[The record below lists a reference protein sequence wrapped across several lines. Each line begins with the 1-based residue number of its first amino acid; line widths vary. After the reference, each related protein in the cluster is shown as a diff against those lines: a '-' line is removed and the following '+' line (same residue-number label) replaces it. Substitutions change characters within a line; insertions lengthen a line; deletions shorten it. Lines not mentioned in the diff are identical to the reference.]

1 MRRTMRF
8 DERASDYARHA
19 RPQAEVARR
28 LAERIPHA
36 DTMVEAL
43 ELGAGTG
50 LLTRELV
57 RLGYTVRAT
66 DISPA
71 MLAAGARAEP
81 GATWEPLD
89 AWNPPPACC
98 DQIFSSSLLQWC
110 PDPVTVFRRYH
121 EALRPG
127 GKMTHA
133 VFTEGTLRE
142 LHAVSDAPAPV
153 PWRDADA
160 WFDAARAAGFRILSG
175 QSVTLRLHYPN
186 GAALLREIHGTGAVS
201 GKPMLSPGALRQVLR
216 EYDRRFVAPEGGVT
230 ATWSA
235 LLFSAARD

>member
-1 MRRTMRF
+1 MRF
-8 DERASDYARHA
+8 DERAADYARHA

-28 LAERIPHA
+28 LAECIRRA
-36 DTMVEAL
+36 DTPVDAL

-66 DISPA
+66 DLSPA
-71 MLAAGARAEP
+71 MLAAGAKAEP

-110 PDPVTVFRRYH
+110 PDPVAGFRRYR

-127 GKMTHA
+127 GVMTHA

-142 LHAVSDAPAPV
+142 LHSIPGVPDPVS
-153 PWRDADA
+153 WRQADA
-160 WFDAARAAGFRILSG
+160 WLDAARAAGFSIRFD
-175 QSVTLRLHYPN
+175 QSVLLRTRHADA
-186 GAALLREIHGTGAVS
+186 AALLREIHGTGAVS
-201 GKPMLSPGALRQVLR
+201 GKPMLSPGALRGVLR
-216 EYDRRFVAPEGGVT
+216 EYDRRFASPEGGVE
-230 ATWSA
+230 ATWTA